1 MRQTAFLLTAVSA
14 VLLLAGCSRSTS
26 PDVGNSN
33 NGGNGVLPA
42 GAKPKSQYDLA
53 NGCYSLKSQSR
64 NAYAV
69 QASGGSY
76 DATAATIG
84 DATPFYMKPTA
95 LYADPANLASGEN
108 YLIYAKDLSLLA
120 ASGSSVGSS
129 ASVDGIPTPSDNTDW
144 TINTLDGGKSFTIKS
159 VATGKSLAA
168 DPSTGK
174 LLLSDA
180 AGTFSFDAAKNC
192 SPYPEAELNDS
203 GPTFKG
209 NGVGKPVI
217 GFADVHQHI
226 SATTFLG
233 GAHYGRPFHRFG
245 VTEALKNCSA
255 VHGPDG
261 HLDLLGNL
269 YATDPL
275 ATHDT
280 VGWPTFHDWP
290 KPHSLTHESTY
301 YKWIE
306 RAWKAGLRIML
317 NNLVENETLCHL
329 EVVAHGNVAQNC
341 NEMDSAVSQV
351 QFLHD
356 LENYIDAQEGGPG
369 KGWFR
374 LVDNPAD
381 ARKVINDGKLAV
393 VIGIEISHLFNCKVT
408 QIAGATDIAGCTTA
422 DIDTQFDRLYKLGVR
437 EMFPVHEFDNALGG
451 NGIFDGLVL
460 NVGNFVDTGSF
471 WNTYDCPTTDTTGK
485 FSDYIYAPGA
495 IMTTSDP
502 TGATAPANA
511 LVSALTQGTPVTLP
525 VYPTTR
531 QCNKR
536 GLTPLGEYAFKKMM
550 DHKIIMEVDH
560 LELSMKEDLIKLAE
574 KQSPVYP
581 LISAHGGH
589 GGISNDQAARIFKLG
604 GVIYPGG
611 GGGTGPQWY
620 NFMESL
626 LPLKDEKHL
635 FAVGLGS
642 DVNGL
647 AAQPLPSDLGAD
659 GVTYPFTL
667 FRGQGWGSQFDHITP
682 IKFDREVS
690 GTHVYDLQAEGRSH
704 YGLTADWVE
713 EIRLGAM
720 DEARKWNKDPAN
732 KDKPKRDPNK
742 EAEKAITALY
752 NSAEAYLRLW
762 EATLNR

>member
-14 VLLLAGCSRSTS
+14 ALLLSSCSRSNS
-26 PDVGNSN
+26 PGVSDN

-42 GAKPKSQYDLA
+42 GATPQSRYDLA
-53 NGCYSLKSQSR
+53 NGCYSLKSQSQ

-69 QASGGSY
+69 QGSGGSY
-76 DATAATIG
+76 SATAAKVG
-84 DATPFYMKPTA
+84 DGQPFYMKPTA
-95 LYADPANLASGEN
+95 LYADPANPEAGEN
-108 YLIYAKDLSLLA
+108 YLLYAKDLSLLA
-120 ASGSSVGSS
+120 VSGSNVGSS
-129 ASVDGIPTPSDNTDW
+129 AAAGGIPTPSDNSNW
-144 TINTLDGGKSFTIKS
+144 TINTVDGGKSFTVKS
-159 VATGKSLAA
+159 VAAGKSLAV
-168 DPSTGK
+168 DPTTGK
-174 LLLSDA
+174 LLLSDT
-180 AGTFSFDAAKNC
+180 AGSFSFDAARNC

-209 NGVGKPVI
+209 NGVDKPVI

-233 GAHYGRPFHRFG
+233 GAHYGAPFHRFG
-245 VTEALKNCSA
+245 VTEALKNCEA

-317 NNLVENETLCHL
+317 NNLVENKTLCSI
-329 EVVAHGNVAQNC
+329 EVVAQGHPAQNC

-351 QFLHD
+351 QFMHD
-356 LENYIDAQEGGPG
+356 LQDYIDAQEGGPG

-374 LVDNPAD
+374 MVDNPAD

-393 VIGIEISHLFNCKVT
+393 VLGIEISHLFNCNVV
-408 QIAGATDIAGCTTA
+408 QIAGLTDVAGCSTA

-471 WNTYDCPTTDTTGK
+471 WKTYDCPTTDATGN

-502 TGATAPANA
+502 TGVTAPANPII
-511 LVSALTQGTPVTLP
+511 SALLSGGPVTLP
-525 VYPTTR
+525 IYPTTR
-531 QCNKR
+531 QCNAR
-536 GLTPLGEYAFKKMM
+536 TLTPLGEYAFKKMM
-550 DHKIIMEVDH
+550 DNKIIMEVDH
-560 LELSMKEDLIKLAE
+560 LELSMKEKLITLAE
-574 KQSPVYP
+574 KQTPVYP
-581 LISAHGGH
+581 VISAHGGH
-589 GGISNDQAARIFKLG
+589 GGISKDQAARIFKLG

-611 GGGTGPQWY
+611 GGGNGAQFY
-620 NFMESL
+620 DFMMSL
-626 LPLKDEKHL
+626 EPLKDPNHL
-635 FAVGLGS
+635 FAVGIGS
-642 DVNGL
+642 DTNGL
-647 AAQPLPSDLGAD
+647 AAQPEASGIK
-659 GVTYPFTL
+659 VNYPFTL
-667 FRGQGWGSQFDHITP
+667 FQGKNWGPQFAGIQPIT
-682 IKFDREVS
+682 FDRQVT
-690 GTHVYDLQAEGRSH
+690 GTHAYDLPTEGRAH
-704 YGLTADWVE
+704 YGMDADWVE
-713 EIRLGAM
+713 EVRLGAIQ
-720 DEARKWNKDPAN
+720 EATKWNKDPAH
-732 KDKPKRDPNK
+732 KDQQLDPDQQ
-742 EAEKAITALY
+742 AQLALTSLY